1 MWPLLQARSTGER
14 GYWQVLRRSQCN
26 RGALAW
32 VSSPKSKKHRNRRL
46 SFPRQ
51 WECLPTSMDFPPPQW
66 HSGGTDSVWPT
77 TENGL
82 LDLRASN
89 LGTRLCFVWK
99 DKSYGVSHISREVP
113 PARQLQAQESGN
125 EKHTVACARI
135 HTGDQ
140 SQPGSQ
146 GWTGVQQG
154 LRQREKTEGGKKAC
168 LLS

>member
-51 WECLPTSMDFPPPQW
+51 WECLPTSMDLPPPQW
-66 HSGGTDSVWPT
+66 HSGGTGSVWPT

-125 EKHTVACARI
+125 EKRTVACASKGIQDPHGGSVAARFSGLDRSS
-135 HTGDQ
+135 TGA
-140 SQPGSQ
+140 PA
-146 GWTGVQQG
+146 
-154 LRQREKTEGGKKAC
+154 EGKDRRR
-168 LLS
+168 